1 MKSSQLL
8 CTFCEKSELDN
19 TIEQIKNTYEL
30 VFNSVYVLE
39 NIDDANQLIL
49 TYNVDSSVEPKG
61 LIPASTIS
69 VHRKKHTNTIY
80 TINAI
85 NKLIINKLGY
95 LDTSYKLD
103 WDELKNTILVTAYGT
118 VKLVKTKLHNI
129 VKIS

>member
-19 TIEQIKNTYEL
+19 TIEQIKNTYKL

-61 LIPASTIS
+61 LIPASTIL

-118 VKLVKTKLHNI
+118 VKLVKTKLHI
-129 VKIS
+129 ILKIS

>member
-49 TYNVDSSVEPKG
+49 
-61 LIPASTIS
+61 
-69 VHRKKHTNTIY
+69 H
-80 TINAI
+80 
-85 NKLIINKLGY
+85 
-95 LDTSYKLD
+95 
-103 WDELKNTILVTAYGT
+103 
-118 VKLVKTKLHNI
+118 
-129 VKIS
+129 